1 MTVKPSTV
9 LPDGA
14 AGEGLFSKVSTKWVD
29 GNNATHH
36 FYQHSWNQIEKGD
49 VKAGQIVSWYNGV
62 RVPCHVV
69 DGRPDWS
76 LNDNVINLD
85 EETAIDVPPQWSS
98 TKAYCASLGIE
109 SFFQTVLAAQLKN
122 YLYKLVLC

>member
-1 MTVKPSTV
+1 MELQERVYSQKSVQKNIDCDVAYTNSVNDNGMK
-9 LPDGA
+9 LK
-14 AGEGLFSKVSTKWVD
+14 KV
-29 GNNATHH
+29 
-36 FYQHSWNQIEKGD
+36 D

-85 EETAIDVPPQWSS
+85 EETAIDVPPEWSS
-98 TKAYCASLGIE
+98 TKTYCASLGTLIGPL
-109 SFFQTVLAAQLKN
+109 SLDTVLAAQL
-122 YLYKLVLC
+122 VT